1 MLNWIFKK
9 KTAAEQAPVRPT
21 PAAAPVPSPAETA
34 AAREARLAEW
44 AARLGQAS
52 GDDAALLALA
62 REDAP
67 VDIKVAAIEGLATED
82 ALKEAEREF
91 RTHDRRVHRLA
102 KQRLAAAVATRSAR
116 DAATALLDSAEALA
130 NEPVI
135 PANRLVALDRD
146 WKALDA
152 ALLTPESVARFGTL
166 TTQLTALMHDRAER
180 EAAVTR
186 WTAAA
191 REAVARLQTV
201 SLAVAHGA
209 ESQEVLTAAADT
221 AATLQ
226 GDVPRGHEDPAL
238 VEALGSGR
246 LTAAQIE
253 TRLALL
259 AQFEAPVAVP
269 EAPAP
274 VEAPANAPTEPVADS
289 VASPAADAAPEPAPV
304 PVPAPV
310 DPLTVATDRWRSQPP
325 IGDERVAQALE
336 QRFAVWR
343 RSQGRPAPSAPAP
356 EKKKDKPPRPKPV
369 AADPEAIARADALLA
384 QAETA
389 LAEGHLAE
397 AHQQLTA
404 LDALVS
410 PAQRGRLQG
419 LWAEHGRLKGWQQ
432 WGGAR
437 ARDDLVAEAEALAVA
452 TAAPDAKI
460 AARQQAD
467 SIDALRK
474 RWKELDRTGGPGSQ
488 PLWQRFDAAL
498 KTAYVPVAE
507 ALAKVDAERQANLAT
522 REGLLAVLEGTPPAD
537 ETGWREQVR
546 ALDTFQTGWRKLGP
560 IEHTV
565 PHKSREALVARW
577 RAAVA
582 RIEAPL
588 EAARKEAERG
598 REALIARAQAL
609 VAEGAS
615 GHGRE
620 LVPRVRDLQA
630 EWQEHAKSVPL
641 SRGAENSLWTRF
653 KAETDAV
660 FAQRE
665 AVFNARDEELR
676 GNLMAREALVE
687 RLAALTADT
696 PAAELKRTLAEVD
709 AQWRQAGDVPR
720 HDVPRIDVAWRN
732 AREVAQSHL
741 AASAQRKWSVTVESV
756 LARHA
761 LCEQREREGASPA
774 LDEAW
779 AAQPPVPATWDR
791 ALIDRWAR
799 PTTPADADT
808 VDQWLLQVEMAL
820 DMPSPEAFQAARREW
835 KLRAMKA
842 ALESRQATSADT
854 VGVDDGFAHLLGQPA
869 LAPGQRERFD
879 AIVAVLRTRPR

>member
-9 KTAAEQAPVRPT
+9 KTAAEQAPVRPS
-21 PAAAPVPSPAETA
+21 PAPAPVAAPAETA

-62 REDAP
+62 REDGAP
-67 VDIKVAAIEGLATED
+67 VDIKVAAIEALAGEA
-82 ALKEAEREF
+82 ALKDAEREF
-91 RTHDRRVHRLA
+91 RTHDRRVYRLA

-116 DAATALLDSAEALA
+116 EAAAALLASAEGLA
-130 NEPVI
+130 QEAVI

-152 ALLTPESVARFGTL
+152 SLLAPESIARFGTL

-186 WTAAA
+186 WTAGA

-201 SLAVAHGA
+201 SLAVAQGA
-209 ESQEVLTAAADT
+209 ETQSVLTAAAE
-221 AATLQ
+221 AAAALQ
-226 GDVPRGHEDPAL
+226 AGVPQGHDDPAL
-238 VEALGSGR
+238 VEALGGGR

-259 AQFEAPVAVP
+259 AQFEAPVA
-269 EAPAP
+269 EPAP
-274 VEAPANAPTEPVADS
+274 PADVAAEP
-289 VASPAADAAPEPAPV
+289 PGEGAPEPVKADPV
-304 PVPAPV
+304 A
-310 DPLTVATDRWRSQPP
+310 LATDRWRTQPP
-325 IGDERVAQALE
+325 IGDDRVAQALE

-343 RSQGRPAPSAPAP
+343 RSQGGAPAAPAP
-356 EKKKDKPPRPKPV
+356 EKKKDKPPRPKP
-369 AADPEAIARADALLA
+369 AAPDPEAIARADTLLA

-404 LDALVS
+404 LDDLVS

-437 ARDDLVAEAEALAVA
+437 ARDDLVAEAEALATA
-452 TAAPDAKI
+452 TEVPDAKI
-460 AARQQAD
+460 APRQQAD
-467 SIDALRK
+467 TIDALRK
-474 RWKELDRTGGPGSQ
+474 RWKELDRTGGPSSQ

-498 KTAYVPVAE
+498 KTAYGPVAA
-507 ALAKVDAERQANLAT
+507 ALAKVDAERQANLAA
-522 REGLLAVLEGTPPAD
+522 REALLAVLEATPAAE

-546 ALDTFQTGWRKLGP
+546 ALDTFQTAWRKLGP
-560 IEHTV
+560 VEHTV

-577 RAAVA
+577 RAALA
-582 RIEAPL
+582 RIEVPL

-598 REALIARAQAL
+598 RESLIARAQAL
-609 VAEGAS
+609 AAEGAS
-615 GHGRE
+615 GQGRD

-653 KAETDAV
+653 KAGTDAV

-665 AVFNARDEELR
+665 AVFNARDEVLR
-676 GNLMAREALVE
+676 ANLMAREALVE

-696 PAAELKRTLAEVD
+696 PAAELKRTLSEVD

-720 HDVPRIDVAWRN
+720 QDVPRIDVAWRN
-732 AREVAQSHL
+732 AREIAQSHL
-741 AASAQRKWSVTVESV
+741 AASAQRKWQVTVESV

-761 LCEQREREGASPA
+761 LCEQRERDGASPA

-779 AAQPPVPATWDR
+779 SAQPAVPTLWER
-791 ALIDRWAR
+791 ALADRWASSAA
-799 PTTPADADT
+799 PVDADT

-842 ALESRQATSADT
+842 ALESRQSAAEGT
-854 VGVDDGFAHLLGQPA
+854 VGADDGFARLLGQSG
-869 LAPGQRERFD
+869 LAPVQRERFD

>member
-9 KTAAEQAPVRPT
+9 KPAAAPAPVRPS
-21 PAAAPVPSPAETA
+21 PAPAPTPSPAETA
-34 AAREARLAEW
+34 AAREARMAQW
-44 AARLGQAS
+44 AARLGQAA

-67 VDIKVAAIEGLATED
+67 VDIKVAAIEGLAGEA
-82 ALKEAEREF
+82 ALKDAEREF
-91 RTHDRRVHRLA
+91 RTHDRRVYRLA
-102 KQRLAAAVATRSAR
+102 KQRLAAAVATRTAR
-116 DAATALLDSAEALA
+116 EAATALLDSAEALA
-130 NEPVI
+130 TDAVI

-152 ALLTPESVARFGTL
+152 SLLTPESIARFGTL

-209 ESQEVLTAAADT
+209 ETQDVLTAAADT
-221 AATLQ
+221 AAALQ
-226 GDVPRGHEDPAL
+226 ADVPRGHDDATL

-253 TRLALL
+253 TRLAML
-259 AQFEAPVAVP
+259 AQFEAPAAAP

-274 VEAPANAPTEPVADS
+274 AEPVSDTPTEG
-289 VASPAADAAPEPAPV
+289 AAESEPAPT
-304 PVPAPV
+304 PAPV
-310 DPLTVATDRWRSQPP
+310 DPVAVATDRWRSQPP
-325 IGDERVAQALE
+325 IGDERIAQALE
-336 QRFAVWR
+336 QRFTVWR
-343 RSQGRPAPSAPAP
+343 RGQGGSTPAAPAP

-369 AADPEAIARADALLA
+369 AADPEAIARADALLT

-404 LDALVS
+404 LDDLVS

-452 TAAPDAKI
+452 TEAPDAKI
-460 AARQQAD
+460 AARLQAD
-467 SIDALRK
+467 TIDALRK

-498 KTAYVPVAE
+498 KTAYVPVAA

-522 REGLLAVLEGTPPAD
+522 REGLLAVLEATPPAD

-560 IEHTV
+560 VEHTV

-615 GHGRE
+615 GQGRE
-620 LVPRVRDLQA
+620 LVPRVRDLQG

-665 AVFNARDEELR
+665 AVFTARDEVLR
-676 GNLMAREALVE
+676 ANLMVREALVE

-696 PAAELKRTLAEVD
+696 PAAELKRTLSEVD

-741 AASAQRKWSVTVESV
+741 AASAQRKWQVTVESV

-779 AAQPPVPATWDR
+779 AAQPAVPAVWDR

-799 PTTPADADT
+799 PAAPADADT

-879 AIVAVLRTRPR
+879 AIVAVIRTRPR

>member
-9 KTAAEQAPVRPT
+9 KPAAEPASVRPAPAPAPV
-21 PAAAPVPSPAETA
+21 AAPAETA

-67 VDIKVAAIEGLATED
+67 VDIKVAAIEGLSGEA
-82 ALKEAEREF
+82 ALKDAEREF

-102 KQRLAAAVATRSAR
+102 KQRLAAAVATRTAR
-116 DAATALLDSAEALA
+116 EAAAALLASAEALA
-130 NEPVI
+130 QEPVI

-152 ALLTPESVARFGTL
+152 TLLTPESIARFATL

-186 WTAAA
+186 WTAGA

-201 SLAVAHGA
+201 SLAVAQGA
-209 ESQEVLTAAADT
+209 ETAEVLTAAAEA

-226 GDVPRGHEDPAL
+226 AGVPQGHEDAVL

-259 AQFEAPVAVP
+259 AQFEAPVAEPPTPAEPLADGVP
-269 EAPAP
+269 EA
-274 VEAPANAPTEPVADS
+274 VKLDPVA
-289 VASPAADAAPEPAPV
+289 
-304 PVPAPV
+304 
-310 DPLTVATDRWRSQPP
+310 LATDRWRAQPP

-336 QRFAVWR
+336 QRFTVWR
-343 RSQGRPAPSAPAP
+343 RGQGGAPAAPVP
-356 EKKKDKPPRPKPV
+356 EKKKEKPPRPKP
-369 AADPEAIARADALLA
+369 AAPDPEAIARADTLLS

-404 LDALVS
+404 LDDLVS

-437 ARDDLVAEAEALAVA
+437 ARDDLVAEAEALATA
-452 TAAPDAKI
+452 TGEPDAKI
-460 AARQQAD
+460 APRQQAD
-467 SIDALRK
+467 TIDALRK
-474 RWKELDRTGGPGSQ
+474 RWKELDRTGGPSSQ
-488 PLWQRFDAAL
+488 PLWQRFDTAL
-498 KTAYVPVAE
+498 KTAYGPVA
-507 ALAKVDAERQANLAT
+507 AAQAKVDAERQANLAA
-522 REGLLAVLEGTPPAD
+522 REALLAVLEATPPAE

-560 IEHTV
+560 VEHTV
-565 PHKSREALVARW
+565 PHKAREALVARW
-577 RAAVA
+577 RAALA
-582 RIEAPL
+582 RIEVPL

-598 REALIARAQAL
+598 RESLIARAQAL
-609 VAEGAS
+609 AAEGAS
-615 GHGRE
+615 GQGRD

-641 SRGAENSLWTRF
+641 SRGAENTLWTRF

-665 AVFNARDEELR
+665 AVFNARDEVLR
-676 GNLMAREALVE
+676 ANLMAREALIE

-696 PAAELKRTLAEVD
+696 PAAELKRTLSEVD

-720 HDVPRIDVAWRN
+720 QDVPRIDVAWRN
-732 AREVAQSHL
+732 AREIAQSHL
-741 AASAQRKWSVTVESV
+741 AASAQRKWQATIESV

-761 LCEQREREGASPA
+761 LCEQRERDGASPA

-779 AAQPPVPATWDR
+779 SAQPAAPALWER
-791 ALIDRWAR
+791 ALADRWAN
-799 PTTPADADT
+799 PAAPVDTDT

-842 ALESRQATSADT
+842 ALESRQSAAEGT
-854 VGVDDGFAHLLGQPA
+854 VGVDDGFARLLGQPG
-869 LAPGQRERFD
+869 LAPDQRDRFD

>member
-9 KTAAEQAPVRPT
+9 KTAVEPAPVRPSPA
-21 PAAAPVPSPAETA
+21 PAAPAPEAA

-62 REDAP
+62 REDGAP
-67 VDIKVAAIEGLATED
+67 VDIKVAAIEALAGEA
-82 ALKEAEREF
+82 ALKDAEREF
-91 RTHDRRVHRLA
+91 RSHDRRVYRIA
-102 KQRLAAAVATRSAR
+102 KQRLAAAVATRTAR
-116 DAATALLDSAEALA
+116 EAAAALLASAEALA
-130 NEPVI
+130 EEPVI

-152 ALLTPESVARFGTL
+152 SLLTPDSIARFATL
-166 TTQLTALMHDRAER
+166 TTRLTALMHDRAER

-186 WTAAA
+186 WTAGA

-201 SLAVAHGA
+201 SLAVAQGA
-209 ESQEVLTAAADT
+209 EAPEALTAAAD
-221 AATLQ
+221 AAAALQ
-226 GDVPRGHEDPAL
+226 DGVPQGHDDPAL
-238 VEALGSGR
+238 VEALGGGR

-253 TRLALL
+253 ARLALL
-259 AQFEAPVAVP
+259 AQFEVPDVPLAVP

-274 VEAPANAPTEPVADS
+274 AEAAAHAPADGAVDGEPL
-289 VASPAADAAPEPAPV
+289 PAPEPAP
-304 PVPAPV
+304 APV
-310 DPLTVATDRWRSQPP
+310 TVDPVAVATDLWRAQPP
-325 IGDERVAQALE
+325 VGDDRVAQALE
-336 QRFAVWR
+336 QRFTVWR
-343 RSQGRPAPSAPAP
+343 RSQASAAPAAPAP
-356 EKKKDKPPRPKPV
+356 EKKKDKPPRPKP
-369 AADPEAIARADALLA
+369 AAPDPEAIARADTLLA

-404 LDALVS
+404 LDDLVS

-437 ARDDLVAEAEALAVA
+437 ARDDLVAEAEALAAA
-452 TAAPDAKI
+452 TEVPDAKI
-460 AARQQAD
+460 APRQQAD
-467 SIDALRK
+467 TIDALRK
-474 RWKELDRTGGPGSQ
+474 RWKELDRTGGPASQ

-498 KTAYVPVAE
+498 KTAYGPVAT
-507 ALAKVDAERQANLAT
+507 AQAKVDAERQANLRA
-522 REGLLAVLEGTPPAD
+522 REALLAVLEATPAAE

-560 IEHTV
+560 VEHTV

-577 RAAVA
+577 RAALA
-582 RIEAPL
+582 RIEVPL

-609 VAEGAS
+609 AAEGAS
-615 GHGRE
+615 GQGRD

-665 AVFNARDEELR
+665 AVFNARDEVLR
-676 GNLMAREALVE
+676 ANLMAREALVE

-696 PAAELKRTLAEVD
+696 PAAELKRTLSEVD

-720 HDVPRIDVAWRN
+720 QDVPRIDVAWRN
-732 AREVAQSHL
+732 AREIAQSHL
-741 AASAQRKWSVTVESV
+741 AASAQRKWQVTVESV
-756 LARHA
+756 LARLA
-761 LCEQREREGASPA
+761 LCEQRERDGASPA

-779 AAQPPVPATWDR
+779 SAQPPVPALWER
-791 ALIDRWAR
+791 ALADRWAN
-799 PTTPADADT
+799 PAAPVDTDT

-820 DMPSPEAFQAARREW
+820 DMPSPEAFQGARREW

-842 ALESRQATSADT
+842 ALESRQSAAEGT
-854 VGVDDGFAHLLGQPA
+854 VGADDGFARLLGQSG
-869 LAPGQRERFD
+869 LAPTQRERFD

>member
-9 KTAAEQAPVRPT
+9 KTAAESAPVRPS
-21 PAAAPVPSPAETA
+21 PAPAPVVAPAEAA

-67 VDIKVAAIEGLATED
+67 VDIKVAAIEGLTGEA
-82 ALKEAEREF
+82 ALKDAEREF
-91 RTHDRRVHRLA
+91 RTHDRRVYRLA
-102 KQRLAAAVATRSAR
+102 KQRLAAAVATRTAR
-116 DAATALLDSAEALA
+116 EAAAALLASAEGLA
-130 NEPVI
+130 QEAVI

-152 ALLTPESVARFGTL
+152 SLLAPESITRFTTL

-186 WTAAA
+186 WTAGA
-191 REAVARLQTV
+191 REAVARMQTV
-201 SLAVAHGA
+201 SLAVAQGA
-209 ESQEVLTAAADT
+209 ETQSVLTAAAE
-221 AATLQ
+221 AAAALQ
-226 GDVPRGHEDPAL
+226 TGVPQGHDDPAL

-259 AQFEAPVAVP
+259 AQFEAPVAAP

-274 VEAPANAPTEPVADS
+274 VEAATETPPEGAAEGEPMPAPASVAIDPVAI
-289 VASPAADAAPEPAPV
+289 
-304 PVPAPV
+304 
-310 DPLTVATDRWRSQPP
+310 ATDRWRSQPP
-325 IGDERVAQALE
+325 LGDDRVAQALE
-336 QRFAVWR
+336 QRFTVWR
-343 RSQGRPAPSAPAP
+343 RSQGGAPTVPAP
-356 EKKKDKPPRPKPV
+356 EKKKEKPPRPKP
-369 AADPEAIARADALLA
+369 AAPDPAAIARADTLLA

-397 AHQQLTA
+397 AHQQLTV
-404 LDALVS
+404 LDDLVS

-437 ARDDLVAEAEALAVA
+437 ARDDLVAEAEALAIA
-452 TAAPDAKI
+452 TEAPDAKI
-460 AARQQAD
+460 APRQQAD
-467 SIDALRK
+467 TIDALRK
-474 RWKELDRTGGPGSQ
+474 RWKELDRTGGPSSQ

-498 KTAYVPVAE
+498 KTAYGPVAA
-507 ALAKVDAERQANLAT
+507 ALAKVDAERQANLAA
-522 REGLLAVLEGTPPAD
+522 REALLAALEATPPAE

-560 IEHTV
+560 VEHTV
-565 PHKSREALVARW
+565 PHKAREALVARW
-577 RAAVA
+577 RAALA
-582 RIEAPL
+582 RIEGPL

-598 REALIARAQAL
+598 RESMIARAQAL
-609 VAEGAS
+609 AAEGAS
-615 GHGRE
+615 GQGRD

-665 AVFNARDEELR
+665 AVFNARDEVLR
-676 GNLMAREALVE
+676 ANLMVREALVE

-696 PAAELKRTLAEVD
+696 PAAELKRTLSEVD

-720 HDVPRIDVAWRN
+720 QDVPRIDVAWRN
-732 AREVAQSHL
+732 AREIAQSHL
-741 AASAQRKWSVTVESV
+741 AASAQRKWQVTVESV

-779 AAQPPVPATWDR
+779 STHPPVPALWER
-791 ALIDRWAR
+791 ALADRWAS
-799 PTTPADADT
+799 PAAPVDTDT

-842 ALESRQATSADT
+842 ALESRQATAEGS
-854 VGVDDGFAHLLGQPA
+854 VGADDGFARLLGQPG
-869 LAPGQRERFD
+869 LAPIQRERFD

>member
-9 KTAAEQAPVRPT
+9 KTAAEPAPVRPSSA
-21 PAAAPVPSPAETA
+21 PAPVAAPAETA

-62 REDAP
+62 REDGAP
-67 VDIKVAAIEGLATED
+67 VDIKVAAIEGLAGEA
-82 ALKEAEREF
+82 ALKDAEREF
-91 RTHDRRVHRLA
+91 RTHDRRVYRLA
-102 KQRLAAAVATRSAR
+102 KQRLAAAVATRTAR
-116 DAATALLDSAEALA
+116 EAAAALLASAEALA
-130 NEPVI
+130 HEPVI

-152 ALLTPESVARFGTL
+152 SLLTPDSLVRFTAL

-186 WTAAA
+186 WTAGA
-191 REAVARLQTV
+191 REAVARMQTV

-209 ESQEVLTAAADT
+209 ESQAVLTAAAE
-221 AATLQ
+221 AAAALQ
-226 GDVPRGHEDPAL
+226 AGVPQGHDDPAL
-238 VEALGSGR
+238 TEALGSGR

-259 AQFEAPVAVP
+259 AEFEAPVAAPV
-269 EAPAP
+269 APA
-274 VEAPANAPTEPVADS
+274 APAEVA
-289 VASPAADAAPEPAPV
+289 AEGAAEGSPETLESAERAPEPV
-304 PVPAPV
+304 RV
-310 DPLTVATDRWRSQPP
+310 DPVAAATDRWRTQPP
-325 IGDERVAQALE
+325 VGDERVAQALE

-343 RSQGRPAPSAPAP
+343 RTQGGAPAAPAP
-356 EKKKDKPPRPKPV
+356 EKKKDKPPRPKPA
-369 AADPEAIARADALLA
+369 AADPEAIARAEALLV
-384 QAETA
+384 QAEAA

-397 AHQQLTA
+397 AQQQLTA
-404 LDALVS
+404 LDDLVS
-410 PAQRGRLQG
+410 PAQRGRLQA

-437 ARDDLVAEAEALAVA
+437 ARDDLVAEAEALATA
-452 TAAPDAKI
+452 TEVPDAKV
-460 AARQQAD
+460 APRQQAD
-467 SIDALRK
+467 TIDALRK

-498 KTAYVPVAE
+498 KTAYVPVAA

-522 REGLLAVLEGTPPAD
+522 REGLLAVLEATAPAD

-560 IEHTV
+560 VEHTV
-565 PHKSREALVARW
+565 PHKAREALVARW
-577 RAAVA
+577 RAALA
-582 RIEAPL
+582 RIEVPL
-588 EAARKEAERG
+588 EAARKDAERG

-609 VAEGAS
+609 AAEGAS
-615 GHGRE
+615 GQGRD

-641 SRGAENSLWTRF
+641 SRGAENNLWTRF

-665 AVFNARDEELR
+665 AVFNARDEGLR
-676 GNLMAREALVE
+676 ANLMAREALVE

-696 PAAELKRTLAEVD
+696 PAAELKRTLSEVD

-720 HDVPRIDVAWRN
+720 QDVPRIDVAWRN

-741 AASAQRKWSVTVESV
+741 AASAQRKWQVTVESV

-761 LCEQREREGASPA
+761 LCEQRERDGTSPA

-779 AAQPPVPATWDR
+779 STQPPVPALWER
-791 ALIDRWAR
+791 ALADRWAH
-799 PTTPADADT
+799 PATPVGTDT

-842 ALESRQATSADT
+842 ALESRQVAAEGA
-854 VGVDDGFAHLLGQPA
+854 VGADDGFARLLGQPG
-869 LAPGQRERFD
+869 LAPVQRERFV
-879 AIVAVLRTRPR
+879 AIVAVLRSRPR

>member
-9 KTAAEQAPVRPT
+9 KTAAAPAPVRPA
-21 PAAAPVPSPAETA
+21 PAPAPVATPAETA

-62 REDAP
+62 REDGAP
-67 VDIKVAAIEGLATED
+67 VDIKVAAIEALAGEA
-82 ALKEAEREF
+82 ALKDAEREF
-91 RTHDRRVHRLA
+91 RTHDRRVYRLA
-102 KQRLAAAVATRSAR
+102 KQRLAAAVATRTAR
-116 DAATALLDSAEALA
+116 EAAAALLASAEGLA
-130 NEPVI
+130 QEAVI

-152 ALLTPESVARFGTL
+152 SLLAPESIARFGTL

-186 WTAAA
+186 WTAGA
-191 REAVARLQTV
+191 REAVARMQTV

-209 ESQEVLTAAADT
+209 ETQSVLTAAAE
-221 AATLQ
+221 AAAALQ
-226 GDVPRGHEDPAL
+226 AGVPQGLDDPAL

-246 LTAAQIE
+246 LMAAQIE

-274 VEAPANAPTEPVADS
+274 VEASTETPAEGAAEGEPMPAPA
-289 VASPAADAAPEPAPV
+289 PAPV
-304 PVPAPV
+304 AV
-310 DPLTVATDRWRSQPP
+310 DPVAIATDRWRSQPP
-325 IGDERVAQALE
+325 VGDDRVAQALE

-343 RSQGRPAPSAPAP
+343 RSQGGAPAALAP
-356 EKKKDKPPRPKPV
+356 EKKKDKPPRPKP
-369 AADPEAIARADALLA
+369 AAPDPEAIARADTLLA
-384 QAETA
+384 RAETA

-404 LDALVS
+404 LDDLVS

-437 ARDDLVAEAEALAVA
+437 ARDDLVAEAEALATA
-452 TAAPDAKI
+452 TEVPDAKI
-460 AARQQAD
+460 APRQQAD
-467 SIDALRK
+467 TIDALRK
-474 RWKELDRTGGPGSQ
+474 RWKELDRTGGPSSQ

-498 KTAYVPVAE
+498 KTAYGPVA
-507 ALAKVDAERQANLAT
+507 AAQAKVDAERQANLAA
-522 REGLLAVLEGTPPAD
+522 REALLAVLEATPPAE

-560 IEHTV
+560 LEHTV

-577 RAAVA
+577 RAALA
-582 RIEAPL
+582 RIEVPL
-588 EAARKEAERG
+588 ETARKEAERG
-598 REALIARAQAL
+598 RESLIVRARALA
-609 VAEGAS
+609 AEGAS
-615 GHGRE
+615 GQGRD

-641 SRGAENSLWTRF
+641 SRGAENGLWTRF

-665 AVFNARDEELR
+665 AVFNARDEVLR
-676 GNLMAREALVE
+676 ANLMAREALVE

-696 PAAELKRTLAEVD
+696 PAAELKRTLSEVD

-720 HDVPRIDVAWRN
+720 QDVPRIDVAWRN
-732 AREVAQSHL
+732 AREIAQSHL
-741 AASAQRKWSVTVESV
+741 AASAQRKWQVTVESV

-761 LCEQREREGASPA
+761 LCEQRERDGASPA

-779 AAQPPVPATWDR
+779 SAQPAVPTLWER
-791 ALIDRWAR
+791 ALADRWAN
-799 PTTPADADT
+799 PAAPVDTDT

-842 ALESRQATSADT
+842 ALESRQAAAQGT
-854 VGVDDGFAHLLGQPA
+854 VGADDGFARLLGQPG
-869 LAPGQRERFD
+869 LAPAQRERFD

>member
-1 MLNWIFKK
+1 M
-9 KTAAEQAPVRPT
+9 AA
-21 PAAAPVPSPAETA
+21 PAETA

-62 REDAP
+62 REDGAP
-67 VDIKVAAIEGLATED
+67 VDIKVAAIEALAGEA
-82 ALKEAEREF
+82 ALKDAEREF
-91 RTHDRRVHRLA
+91 RTHDRRVYRLA

-116 DAATALLDSAEALA
+116 EAAAALLASAEGLA
-130 NEPVI
+130 QEAVI

-152 ALLTPESVARFGTL
+152 SLLAPESIARFGTL

-186 WTAAA
+186 WTAGA

-201 SLAVAHGA
+201 SLAVAQGA
-209 ESQEVLTAAADT
+209 ETQSVLTAAAE
-221 AATLQ
+221 AAAALQ
-226 GDVPRGHEDPAL
+226 AGVPQGHDDPAL
-238 VEALGSGR
+238 VEALGGGR

-259 AQFEAPVAVP
+259 AQFEAPVA
-269 EAPAP
+269 EPAP
-274 VEAPANAPTEPVADS
+274 PADVAAEP
-289 VASPAADAAPEPAPV
+289 PGEGAPEPVKADPV
-304 PVPAPV
+304 A
-310 DPLTVATDRWRSQPP
+310 LATDRWRTQPP
-325 IGDERVAQALE
+325 IGDDRVAQALE

-343 RSQGRPAPSAPAP
+343 RSQGGAPAAPAP
-356 EKKKDKPPRPKPV
+356 EKKKDKPPRPKP
-369 AADPEAIARADALLA
+369 AAPDPEAIARADTLLA

-404 LDALVS
+404 LDDLVS

-437 ARDDLVAEAEALAVA
+437 ARDDLVAEAEALATA
-452 TAAPDAKI
+452 TEVPDAKI
-460 AARQQAD
+460 APRQQAD
-467 SIDALRK
+467 TIDALRK
-474 RWKELDRTGGPGSQ
+474 RWKELDRTGGPSSQ

-498 KTAYVPVAE
+498 KTAYGPVAA
-507 ALAKVDAERQANLAT
+507 ALAKVDAERQANLAA
-522 REGLLAVLEGTPPAD
+522 REALLAVLEATPAAE

-546 ALDTFQTGWRKLGP
+546 ALDTFQTAWRKLGP
-560 IEHTV
+560 VEHTV

-577 RAAVA
+577 RAALA
-582 RIEAPL
+582 RIEVPL

-598 REALIARAQAL
+598 RESLIARAQAL
-609 VAEGAS
+609 AAEGAS
-615 GHGRE
+615 GQGRD

-653 KAETDAV
+653 KAGTDAV

-665 AVFNARDEELR
+665 AVFNARDEVLR
-676 GNLMAREALVE
+676 ANLMAREALVE

-696 PAAELKRTLAEVD
+696 PAAELKRTLSEVD

-720 HDVPRIDVAWRN
+720 QDVPRIDVAWRN
-732 AREVAQSHL
+732 AREIAQSHL
-741 AASAQRKWSVTVESV
+741 AASAQRKWQVTVESV

-761 LCEQREREGASPA
+761 LCEQRERDGASPA

-779 AAQPPVPATWDR
+779 SAQPAVPTLWER
-791 ALIDRWAR
+791 ALADRWASSAA
-799 PTTPADADT
+799 PVDADT

-842 ALESRQATSADT
+842 ALESRQSAAEGT
-854 VGVDDGFAHLLGQPA
+854 VGADDGFARLLGQSG
-869 LAPGQRERFD
+869 LAPVQRERFD